1 LSIEASIELLRE
13 LTDADGVPGHEREVA
28 SVFQRRLK
36 DVGDLRRDRLGS
48 VACIRKGSAESPR
61 IMLDSHLDEV
71 GFIVQR
77 ILPNGFLKIVGAGG
91 WWPHTLLSQWVRV
104 LTAEG
109 KIPGVIGS
117 TPPHLL
123 PPEAREKVMKIEDLF
138 IDIGARDRVEAESWG
153 VAPGCAVATHTPL
166 AKMHHE
172 RLLTA
177 KAFDNRVG
185 VGLVIEAMEQA
196 TDHPNTLI
204 GAGCVQE
211 EVGLRGARSLAPV
224 LEPDLAIVLEAPP
237 ADDIPGMDPDAAQG
251 RLGDGVQIRLFD
263 PTMIAHPG
271 LTRFVIETARAE
283 TIPHQIAVRQSGGTN
298 AGMIHLSPG
307 GVPAVVLGVP
317 TRYIHSHV
325 SMIHIDDYA
334 ATLKLVKV
342 LVQRLD
348 RERIEAICA
357 GG

>member
-1 LSIEASIELLRE
+1 MSAEASIELLRE

-28 SVFQRRLK
+28 AVFERRLRNI
-36 DVGDLRRDRLGS
+36 GELRRDRLGS
-48 VACIRKGSAESPR
+48 IACMKPGSAETPR

-77 ILPNGFLKIVGAGG
+77 ITPNGFLKIVGAGG
-91 WWPHTLLSQWVRV
+91 WWPHTLLSQRVRV

-166 AKMHHE
+166 SKMHHE
-172 RLLTA
+172 KLLTS
-177 KAFDNRVG
+177 KAFDNRLG

-196 TDHPNTLI
+196 EGHPNTLI

-211 EVGLRGARSLAPV
+211 EVGLRGARSFAPI

-237 ADDIPGMDPDAAQG
+237 ADDIPGMDPEASQG

-283 TIPHQIAVRQSGGTN
+283 AIPHQIAVRQSGGTN
-298 AGMIHLSPG
+298 AGMIHLIPG
-307 GVPAVVLGVP
+307 GVPTVVLGVP

-325 SMIHIDDYA
+325 SMIHIDDYTA
-334 ATLKLVKV
+334 ALKLLNL

-348 RERIEAICA
+348 RDRVVAILT

>member
-1 LSIEASIELLRE
+1 MSHAASIELLRE

-28 SVFQRRLK
+28 DVFQRHLK
-36 DVGDLRRDRLGS
+36 DVGEFRRDRLGS
-48 VACIRKGSAESPR
+48 VACTKPGSADSPR
-61 IMLDSHLDEV
+61 ILLDSHLDEV

-91 WWPHTLLSQWVRV
+91 WWPHTLLSQRVRV
-104 LTAEG
+104 LTADG

-123 PPEAREKVMKIEDLF
+123 PPEARDKVMKIEDLF
-138 IDIGARDRVEAESWG
+138 IDIGARDRVEAETWG

-166 AKMHHE
+166 ARMHHE
-172 RLLTA
+172 KLITA

-185 VGLVIEAMEQA
+185 VALTIEALQQA
-196 TDHPNTLI
+196 EDHPNTLI

-211 EVGLRGARSLAPV
+211 EVGLRGARSFAPV

-237 ADDIPGMDPDAAQG
+237 ADDIPGMDPDASQG
-251 RLGDGVQIRLFD
+251 RLGDGVQIRLYD

-271 LTRFVIETARAE
+271 LTKFVIETARAE
-283 TIPHQIAVRQSGGTN
+283 AIHHQIAVRQSGGTN
-298 AGMIHLSPG
+298 AGAIHLAPG
-307 GVPAVVLGVP
+307 GIPAVVLGVP

-325 SMIHIDDYA
+325 SMIHVDDYA
-334 ATLKLVKV
+334 AALSLLNALVK
-342 LVQRLD
+342 RLD
-348 RERIEAICA
+348 RERVDAICS